1 MKTAWSVNTAA
12 AIATMT
18 GNATTVTIVAKVRV
32 RPAMKNITAAIAAR
46 VMTITNCV
54 MTAEIALRIIANV
67 RKNAADVMK
76 WAKPSAQT
84 AAKNAPA
91 VTGFVMHAANVPTV
105 SETRRTAPTAM
116 SVSSVRIGYVIAEK
130 AAADVLSVVLT
141 VMRFAAA
148 AAVMMPSATIAG
160 VALTV
165 SAERVII
172 ARSAACASIVS
183 SGSVTA
189 ETDAQNVR
197 WSVRNAMSN
206 AKTVRTGSAVPA
218 GSVTTVSA
226 VREITAI
233 TVTNVNTA

>member
-1 MKTAWSVNTAA
+1 MKMASRVITAA
-12 AIATMT
+12 HGVMMT
-18 GNATTVTIVAKVRV
+18 GNATTVTIAAKVRV
-32 RPAMKNITAAIAAR
+32 RHAMKNITAVIAVR

-76 WAKPSAQT
+76 WAKPSART

-91 VTGFVMHAANVPTV
+91 VTGFVMNAASVPTV

-116 SVSSVRIGYVIAEK
+116 SVSSARIGYAIAAK
-130 AAADVLSVVLT
+130 DAADVLSVVLT

-148 AAVMMPSATIAG
+148 AAVMMPSATNAG
-160 VALTV
+160 TVLTV

-172 ARSAACASIVS
+172 ARSAACASIAS

-189 ETDAQNVR
+189 ETDAQSVR

-218 GSVTTVSA
+218 VFVTTVSA
-226 VREITAI
+226 VRGITAI
-233 TVTNVNTA
+233 TATNVNTA

>member
-1 MKTAWSVNTAA
+1 
-12 AIATMT
+12 MT
-18 GNATTVTIVAKVRV
+18 GNATTAIIAAKVRV
-32 RPAMKNITAAIAAR
+32 RPAMKNITAVIVVR

-67 RKNAADVMK
+67 RKNAVDVMK

-91 VTGFVMHAANVPTV
+91 VTGFVMNAASVPTV
-105 SETRRTAPTAM
+105 SETRRTAPTAI
-116 SVSSVRIGYVIAEK
+116 SVSSVQIGYVIAEK
-130 AAADVLSVVLT
+130 AAADVLSDVLT

-160 VALTV
+160 TVLTV

-172 ARSAACASIVS
+172 ARSAACASIAS

-189 ETDAQNVR
+189 ETDAQSVR
-197 WSVRNAMSN
+197 LSVRNAMSN
-206 AKTVRTGSAVPA
+206 AKTVLTGSAVPA
-218 GSVTTVSA
+218 GFVTTVSA
-226 VREITAI
+226 VRAI
-233 TVTNVNTA
+233 TVITATSVNIA